1 MTALVVAIFVASL
14 MGSLHC
20 VGMCGAFLAIATGDG
35 VSLWKSQAAYHLG
48 RLVTYLTMGV
58 AAGIVGSTLDLGA
71 SLAGLQPLA
80 ATLAGATMLAIG
92 TLVLLGKLG
101 IRVPQPT
108 PPAFMQKLVQSRL
121 GGVLNW
127 APTARATAIGMLTTL
142 LPCGWLYAFV
152 ITAAGTASVWK
163 APLVMAVFW
172 LGTLPALIAV
182 GTGVRAAMGAIGR
195 HAAIIACVLV
205 MIAGGWTI
213 WNRSHLDPANWIVK
227 GALESDQPATPTC
240 CPTTP

>member
-1 MTALVVAIFVASL
+1 MTALVAAIFAASL
-14 MGSLHC
+14 LGSLHC

-35 VSLWKSQAAYHLG
+35 TSVWRSQAAYHLG
-48 RLVTYLTMGV
+48 RLVTYLMMGV
-58 AAGIVGSTLDLGA
+58 AAGAVGSTLDLGA
-71 SLAGLQPLA
+71 SLAGLRPLA

-92 TLVLLGKLG
+92 ALVLLNKLG
-101 IRVPQPT
+101 IRVPQPA

-121 GGVLNW
+121 GAVLTW
-127 APTARATAIGMLTTL
+127 APLTRATAIGMLTTW

-182 GTGVRAAMGAIGR
+182 GAGVRAAMGAIGR
-195 HAAIIACVLV
+195 HAAVVACVLV
-205 MIAGGWTI
+205 MAAGGWTI
-213 WNRSHLDPANWIVK
+213 WNRSHLDPAHWVVQ
-227 GALESDQPATPTC
+227 GALEPDRPSTPACCEPTP
-240 CPTTP
+240 